1 MSRSFITLTGLFMVL
16 ALLAVFRMSSRI
28 SALEAELEGR
38 GGAAQPLHV
47 DAAPQPVIPRAELS
61 ELEKSTI
68 ALFSQ
73 RSPSVVHITT
83 LSVRGNPFRM
93 DATEVPQGT
102 GSGFIWD
109 NQGHVVT
116 NFHVVQQA
124 DAARITLHDH
134 TEWSAKLVGSSE
146 RNDIAVLRIDA
157 KSAVLKP
164 IVVGSSH
171 DLSVGQSV
179 FAIGSPFG
187 LDYTLSTGIISGLGR
202 EIKGLLGVP
211 IQGVIQTDA
220 AINPGNSG
228 GPLLDSSGRLIGM
241 NTMIVSPS
249 GASAGIGFAVP
260 ADIINRVVPDLIK
273 YGQEVRPSIGVE
285 IAEDALTRRFGL
297 TGALIINVAPE
308 SPAQKAGLVPTR
320 RDQYG
325 RVLIGDVIVGVGD
338 TPIQKNADLYLALEK
353 HKGGDNVK
361 LTLVRGGSA
370 KVEVMVQLILNVDQK
385 PG

>member
-1 MSRSFITLTGLFMVL
+1 
-16 ALLAVFRMSSRI
+16 
-28 SALEAELEGR
+28 
-38 GGAAQPLHV
+38 
-47 DAAPQPVIPRAELS
+47 
-61 ELEKSTI
+61 
-68 ALFSQ
+68 
-73 RSPSVVHITT
+73 
-83 LSVRGNPFRM
+83 M

-109 NQGHVVT
+109 TQGHVVT

-124 DAARITLHDH
+124 DVARVTLHDH
-134 TEWSAKLVGSSE
+134 TEWSAKLVGASE
-146 RNDIAVLRIDA
+146 RNDIAVLRIDT

-164 IVVGSSH
+164 VVVGSSH

-260 ADIINRVVPDLIK
+260 VDIINRVVPDLIK

-285 IAEDALTRRFGL
+285 IAEDALTHRFGL
-297 TGALIINVAPE
+297 TGALIINVAPGT
-308 SPAQKAGLVPTR
+308 PAEKVGLVPTR

-370 KVEVMVQLILNVDQK
+370 KVEVMVQLVLNVDQK
-385 PG
+385 ND